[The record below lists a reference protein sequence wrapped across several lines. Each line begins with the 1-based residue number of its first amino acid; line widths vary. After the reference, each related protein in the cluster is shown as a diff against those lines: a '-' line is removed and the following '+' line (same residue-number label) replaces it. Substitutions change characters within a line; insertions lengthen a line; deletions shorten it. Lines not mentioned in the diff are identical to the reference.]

1 MSALD
6 NVDATSAFTG
16 YMSAMDKNID
26 SKDKITV
33 DYFPMQ
39 GPARRFKARTA
50 TLSMLGIE
58 DYDAVRNVE
67 NLNPNVREALNFSKK
82 RFGTLDVEKI
92 KRLFRF
98 SIVRELN
105 LIEGRKNA
113 QLFEKRRQ
121 ERW

>member
-1 MSALD
+1 
-6 NVDATSAFTG
+6 
-16 YMSAMDKNID
+16 
-26 SKDKITV
+26 
-33 DYFPMQ
+33 
-39 GPARRFKARTA
+39 
-50 TLSMLGIE
+50 MLGIE

-113 QLFEKRRQ
+113 
-121 ERW
+121 

>member
-6 NVDATSAFTG
+6 NVDAVSAFTG
-16 YMSAMDKNID
+16 YTSAIDKNID

-33 DYFPMQ
+33 DYFPLQ
-39 GPARRFKARTA
+39 GAARRFKARTA

-58 DYDAVRNVE
+58 DYDTIRTVE
-67 NLNPNVREALNFSKK
+67 QLNPKVREALNFSKK
-82 RFGTLDVEKI
+82 RFGTLDVNKI

-105 LIEGRKNA
+105 LIEGRKTA
-113 QLFEKRRQ
+113 
-121 ERW
+121 